1 MSEERAKR
9 GGDTSGST
17 RRGGVED
24 AVDDAITRS
33 DAPSGKPSGKRQGR
47 RSSAGAEVAEGSVK
61 SPERSKPDAATEVK
75 PSKKDRADK
84 PRKENI
90 FKRLRRFF
98 REVIAELR
106 KVIWP
111 NRKQMITYT
120 SVVLVFLVF
129 MVTLIGVLDLAVIQG
144 VTWLFG

>member
-17 RRGGVED
+17 RQDGVED
-24 AVDDAITRS
+24 AAADATTRS
-33 DAPSGKPSGKRQGR
+33 DAPSGKPSGKRQSR
-47 RSSAGAEVAEGSVK
+47 RSSAGTEGSVK
-61 SPERSKPDAATEVK
+61 SPERSKPDAATKVR
-75 PSKKDRADK
+75 PAKKDRAEK

-90 FKRLRRFF
+90 FKRLRRFL

-129 MVTLIGVLDLAVIQG
+129 MVTLIGVLDLAVIKG
-144 VTWLFG
+144 VTWLFD